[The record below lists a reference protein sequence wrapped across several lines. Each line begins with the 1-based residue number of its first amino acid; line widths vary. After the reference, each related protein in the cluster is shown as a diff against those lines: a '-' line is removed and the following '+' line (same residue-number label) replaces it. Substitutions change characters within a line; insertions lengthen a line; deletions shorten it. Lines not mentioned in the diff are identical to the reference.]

1 MPKVGMM
8 LQHPAQD
15 WLLEEFQ
22 RVEAEGYCF
31 PCKSLFGCLNFSFP
45 AVQFL
50 GLSENTDLHFATDLL
65 VQQCQ
70 HPPILAD
77 TSDTEARRRQVS
89 FPLRKRCGNVLA
101 AEVAL
106 TSRRKVR
113 SCKGAEPKW
122 KQILSYR
129 CLEKVL
135 QQSLYEHSF
144 VPGPL
149 ASPCLLFWGW
159 WLKSGCPAIRWFPS
173 HYSVPG
179 KAAAANEGLMFLI
192 CFTMQKSFCWDSSSE
207 DSICLFLQEIIW
219 VSELMPRDWVLY
231 LLLRRK
237 LPFFLS
243 SSSKAKSSLVFLL
256 SHTERWGKGC
266 ILQFNRD
273 TTLH

>member
-1 MPKVGMM
+1 MTCILPQIFWYSSANIHQYWQILQTLKPGEDKYPSPSERGVGMCL
-8 LQHPAQD
+8 LQK
-15 WLLEEFQ
+15 F
-22 RVEAEGYCF
+22 
-31 PCKSLFGCLNFSFP
+31 
-45 AVQFL
+45 
-50 GLSENTDLHFATDLL
+50 
-65 VQQCQ
+65 
-70 HPPILAD
+70 
-77 TSDTEARRRQVS
+77 
-89 FPLRKRCGNVLA
+89 
-101 AEVAL
+101 

-173 HYSVPG
+173 YYSVPG

-237 LPFFLS
+237 LPFFLY

-256 SHTERWGKGC
+256 SHTEWWGNSC
-266 ILQFNRD
+266 ILQFNGD